1 MANLDSTL
9 LHEQIKEA
17 FNYKDGNLYWKN
29 SSKGTKQGALA
40 GWEGDC
46 CRTIEFKQKNY
57 KAHRLIFLFYH
68 GYLPQYIDHI
78 DGNPQNNK
86 IENLRQAT
94 HQQNLCNTKLRKDN
108 TSGYKGVSFKKDLN
122 KWIAQS
128 GLNGKNHYLG
138 VFVNKEDAISAA
150 KAFREANHKDFARH
164 Y

>member
-17 FNYKDGNLYWKN
+17 FNYKDGKLYWKN
-29 SSKGTKQGALA
+29 SSKGTKTGAIA
-40 GWEGDC
+40 GWEGDR

-57 KAHRLIFLFYH
+57 KAHRLIFLFHH

-78 DGNPQNNK
+78 DGNPRNNK

-108 TSGYKGVSFKKDLN
+108 TSGYKGVSFRKDLN
-122 KWIAQS
+122 KWVAQS
-128 GLNGKNHYLG
+128 AFNGKQHYLG
-138 VFVNKEDAISAA
+138 IFVNKEDAINAA